1 MDLTA
6 LIPVLADQFPIPV
19 VITGPVLA
27 HPGPVISY
35 VNPAFEQMAGYSK
48 GELIGQS
55 PRILQ
60 GPRTSP
66 HTRRVMM
73 HTLLRGQRFH
83 GFLTNYRKGG
93 EEYQCEVDVRPL
105 HDSLGEVCAFVAFER
120 EVVRRRGRP
129 LSHSRFIALDSVG
142 IAGLFAM

>member
-1 MDLTA
+1 MDVTA
-6 LIPVLADQFPIPV
+6 LIPILADRFPIPV
-19 VITGPVLA
+19 VITGSVLA

-55 PRILQ
+55 PRVLQ

-66 HTRRVMM
+66 HTKRVMM
-73 HTLLRGQRFH
+73 RTLLRGQRFH

-105 HDSLGEVCAFVAFER
+105 HDTAGQVGAFIAFER

-129 LSHSRFIALDSVG
+129 SSHSRFIALDNVE
-142 IAGLFAM
+142 ITGLFAI